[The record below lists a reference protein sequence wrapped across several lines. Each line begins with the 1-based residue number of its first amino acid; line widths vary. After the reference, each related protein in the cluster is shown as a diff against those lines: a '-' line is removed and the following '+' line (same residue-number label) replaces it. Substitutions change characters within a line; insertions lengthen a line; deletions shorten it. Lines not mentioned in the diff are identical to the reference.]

1 MALSREEVF
10 KMLREKQVAYRM
22 VAHPAVFTMEEMEKL
37 GLGEDTQAVAK
48 NLFLRDDKKRNYY
61 LAVIK
66 GDKRVDLKELRKTI
80 QSRPLSFASQEELDQ
95 YLGLKAGSVTPLG
108 ILNDT
113 ERKVAVFIDQ
123 DFQGGEIAVN
133 PERNTATLW
142 MRTEDLKR
150 IIELHGNQVS
160 FIRLDP

>member
-61 LAVIK
+61 LVVIK
-66 GDKRVDLKELRKTI
+66 GDKRVDLKGLRKTI
-80 QSRPLSFASQEELDQ
+80 QSRPLSFASQEELGQ

-123 DFQGGEIAVN
+123 DFQGGEIAVH

>member
-1 MALSREEVF
+1 M
-10 KMLREKQVAYRM
+10 
-22 VAHPAVFTMEEMEKL
+22 L
-37 GLGEDTQAVAK
+37 GLED
-48 NLFLRDDKKRNYY
+48 
-61 LAVIK
+61 
-66 GDKRVDLKELRKTI
+66 
-80 QSRPLSFASQEELDQ
+80 
-95 YLGLKAGSVTPLG
+95 GSVTPLG

-113 ERKVAVFIDQ
+113 QRQVIVYLDL
-123 DFQGGEIAVN
+123 DFRHEEIAVH

>member
-61 LAVIK
+61 LVVIK
-66 GDKRVDLKELRKTI
+66 GDKRVDLKGLRKTI
-80 QSRPLSFASQEELDQ
+80 QSRPLSFASQEELGQ
-95 YLGLKAGSVTPLG
+95 YLGLEAGSVTPLG

-123 DFQGGEIAVN
+123 DFQGGEIAVH

>member
-61 LAVIK
+61 LVVIK

-80 QSRPLSFASQEELDQ
+80 QSRPLSFASQEELGQ

-123 DFQGGEIAVN
+123 DFQGGEIAVH
-133 PERNTATLW
+133 PERNIATLW

>member
-61 LAVIK
+61 LVVIK
-66 GDKRVDLKELRKTI
+66 GDKRVDLKGLRKTI
-80 QSRPLSFASQEELDQ
+80 QSRPLSFASQEELGQ

>member
-22 VAHPAVFTMEEMEKL
+22 VAHPAVSTMEEMERL

-61 LAVIK
+61 LVVVK

-80 QSRPLSFASQEELDQ
+80 QGRPLSFASQEELDQ

-113 ERKVAVFIDQ
+113 GRKVAVFIDQ
-123 DFQGGEIAVN
+123 DFQGGEIAVH
-133 PERNTATLW
+133 PDENTMTVW
-142 MRTEDLKR
+142 MQADDLAH
-150 IIELHGNQVS
+150 LLQDHGNH
-160 FIRLDP
+160 ITYLRLNG

>member
-1 MALSREEVF
+1 M
-10 KMLREKQVAYRM
+10 
-22 VAHPAVFTMEEMEKL
+22 
-37 GLGEDTQAVAK
+37 
-48 NLFLRDDKKRNYY
+48 
-61 LAVIK
+61 
-66 GDKRVDLKELRKTI
+66 KELRKTI
-80 QSRPLSFASQEELDQ
+80 QSRPLSFASQEELGQ

-113 ERKVAVFIDQ
+113 QRQVIVYLDL
-123 DFQGGEIAVN
+123 DFQHEEIAVH

-142 MRTEDLKR
+142 MRTEHLTR